1 MKKIFLKRIQL
12 NGFRSLNLDVS
23 FNDGTTKIS
32 ALNGVGKSSLQSA
45 WNWLLTGVCNADEPK
60 NFRLFDDKQE
70 ITKDTPMISV
80 KAWVDIDGLEYT
92 IEKSAK
98 PKFTRKRGSD
108 EYIKDSSDTYVIKV
122 DDIVMTA
129 TEYNE
134 WLESRIVDVQ
144 ILDYCLD
151 GSFFKTLAEDDKKQ
165 ARNILEVI
173 ASNVEPSDFSGDY
186 TLISSSLAK
195 GYDIEQILNAA
206 KDEIKD
212 ITEHNAKISSD
223 IESKEKILLDYSS
236 VDFDSIFDAINKV
249 KKDIKDIDEQILT
262 CGADKDIIEKINSKT
277 LKLADLTTT
286 HVAAYNA
293 LKSEINGKI
302 DGIKIQ
308 ISQTDNTIKYFTNQK
323 IFWDNCLVDIEEKMD
338 SIRTE
343 LNNTLEQAKE
353 VKAKVFSTTCE
364 LCGQEMP
371 NSMIEDGRKT
381 FNLWKVETLDK
392 LDEKAKAL
400 KNDLDDEKRKHSSFI
415 TERLDRIVSIGE
427 NEDKMKLLAKEV
439 YELKNQLDKLE
450 RDFKP
455 VESTDE
461 YIELAKEIDELKEL
475 ARKDSSKDALIEKKD
490 DLISR
495 LEELNRQY
503 GIKTKRDEL
512 AVEINNLKTAYK
524 EQCITLALCEAK
536 LNQCKEYMEERAN
549 IISRK
554 INGNLKDCKI
564 QMWELLKNGERMP
577 SCTIMDKNGVR
588 YRTTNT
594 ANKIKINV
602 SLQMLFCN
610 KMNVQMPV
618 WIDEAS
624 VFSPS
629 NEPKLNGQVI
639 MLYPSDDKTLKVE

>member
-80 KAWVDIDGLEYT
+80 KAWVYVDGLEYT

-98 PKFTRKRGSD
+98 PKFTRKRGND
-108 EYIKDSSDTYVIKV
+108 EYIRESSDTYVIKV
-122 DDIVMTA
+122 DDIVMSA
-129 TEYNE
+129 TDYCE
-134 WLESRIVDVQ
+134 WLENTITD
-144 ILDYCLD
+144 IHTLDYCLD

-165 ARNILEVI
+165 ARKILECI
-173 ASNVEPSDFSGDY
+173 APTISKDDFTNDY
-186 TLISSSLAK
+186 DLLEQGFAK
-195 GYDIEQILNAA
+195 GYDVEKIL
-206 KDEIKD
+206 EGQRI
-212 ITEHNAKISSD
+212 NAKELKEQSNKTLAF
-223 IESKEKILLDYSS
+223 IESKEKTLSDYANI
-236 VDFDSIFDAINKV
+236 DFDAILDGINKV

-262 CGADKDIIEKINSKT
+262 CGIDEDIAQKINSKA
-277 LKLADLTTT
+277 LKLSALTTIHT
-286 HVAAYNA
+286 AAYNTF
-293 LKSEINGKI
+293 KSEINGNI

-308 ISQTDNTIKYFTNQK
+308 ITHTDTNTCAFQNKIWFTDK
-323 IFWDNCLVDIEEKMD
+323 CLIDVEEKID
-338 SIRTE
+338 SIQLE

-371 NSMIEDGRKT
+371 NSMLEEGQKT

-392 LDEKAKAL
+392 LNEKAKAL
-400 KNDLDDEKRKHSSFI
+400 KDDLDVEKRRHSSLV
-415 TERLDRIVSIGE
+415 TERINAISNLEESKDLKKRLE
-427 NEDKMKLLAKEV
+427 CELADQKD
-439 YELKNQLDKLE
+439 QLDKLE
-450 RDFKP
+450 SGFEP
-455 VESTDE
+455 VEDTSE
-461 YIELAKEIDELKEL
+461 YKTLVKEIDELKEL
-475 ARKDSSKDALIEKKD
+475 ARKDNNKDVLIEKKD

-503 GIKTKRDEL
+503 GFKQRREEL
-512 AVEINNLKTAYK
+512 INEIQTLKNTYK
-524 EQCITLALCEAK
+524 DLCVSLARCEATISS
-536 LNQCKEYMEERAN
+536 CKEYMEERAD
-549 IISRK
+549 ILSRK
-554 INGNLKDCKI
+554 INDNLNDCKI

-577 SCTIMDKNGVR
+577 SCTIMDRNGVR

-602 SLQMLFCN
+602 SLQHLFCS
-610 KMNVQMPV
+610 KMNIQMPV

>member
-1 MKKIFLKRIQL
+1 MRKVILKRIRL
-12 NGFRSLNLDVS
+12 NGFRSLDLDVT
-23 FNDGTTKIS
+23 FNEDTTKIS

-45 WNWLLTGVCNADEPK
+45 WNWLLTGFCSAGEPK
-60 NFRLFDDKQE
+60 NFRLFDDRRE
-70 ITKDTPMISV
+70 ITKDTPMVSV

-122 DDIVMTA
+122 DDIVMSA

-134 WLESRIVDVQ
+134 WLESRIADVQ

-173 ASNVEPSDFSGDY
+173 ASNIEPNDFSGDY

-206 KDEIKD
+206 KDEIKY
-212 ITEHNAKISSD
+212 TKEHNAKISSD

-262 CGADKDIIEKINSKT
+262 CDVDKDIIEKINSKT
-277 LKLADLTTT
+277 LKLVDLTTT
-286 HVAAYNA
+286 HITTYNA
-293 LKSEINGKI
+293 LKSVINGKI
-302 DGIKIQ
+302 DGVKIQ
-308 ISQTDNTIKYFTNQK
+308 ISQTNETIKFLANKRTVV
-323 IFWDNCLVDIEEKMD
+323 DNRLLEIEEKMD
-338 SIRTE
+338 SIKTD
-343 LNNTLEQAKE
+343 LNNTLEQVKE

-371 NSMIEDGRKT
+371 NSMIEEGRKT
-381 FNLWKVETLDK
+381 FNLWKVKTLDK
-392 LDEKAKAL
+392 LDEQAKAL
-400 KNDLDDEKRKHSSFI
+400 KNYLDVEKRRHSTFV
-415 TERLDRIVSIGE
+415 TERLDCMVGIEE
-427 NEDKMKLLAKEV
+427 NEVKMKLLAKEV
-439 YELKNQLDKLE
+439 DELKKQLDELE
-450 RDFKP
+450 SDFKP

-461 YIELAKEIDELKEL
+461 YIELAKEINELKEL
-475 ARKDSSKDALIEKKD
+475 ARKDNNKNVLTEKKD

-503 GIKTKRDEL
+503 GFKAKRDEL
-512 AVEINNLKTAYK
+512 AVEINNLKKAYK
-524 EQCITLALCEAK
+524 EQCITLASCEAK

-564 QMWELLKNGERMP
+564 QMWELLKNGERIP

-594 ANKIKINV
+594 ANKIKINIA
-602 SLQMLFCN
+602 LQTLFCN
-610 KMNVQMPV
+610 KEDVQLPV

-639 MLYPSDDKTLKVE
+639 MLYPSDDKTFRIE

>member
-80 KAWVDIDGLEYT
+80 KAWVDINGLEYT

-122 DDIVMTA
+122 DDIAMSA

-151 GSFFKTLAEDDKKQ
+151 GSFFKTLAEEDKKQ
-165 ARNILEVI
+165 ARDILEVI
-173 ASNVEPSDFSGDY
+173 VSNIEPSDFSGDY

-206 KDEIKD
+206 KDEIKY
-212 ITEHNAKISSD
+212 TNEHNAKISSD
-223 IESKEKILLDYSS
+223 IESKEKILLDYSN
-236 VDFDSIFDAINKV
+236 VDFDAILDGINKV

-262 CGADKDIIEKINSKT
+262 CGIDKDIAQKINSKA
-277 LKLADLTTT
+277 LKLSALTTIHT
-286 HVAAYNA
+286 AAYNTF
-293 LKSEINGKI
+293 KSEINGNI

-308 ISQTDNTIKYFTNQK
+308 ITHTDTNICAFQNKIWFTDK
-323 IFWDNCLVDIEEKMD
+323 CLIDVEEKID
-338 SIRTE
+338 SIQLE
-343 LNNTLEQAKE
+343 LNNTLEQVKE

-371 NSMIEDGRKT
+371 NSMLEEGRKT

-392 LDEKAKAL
+392 LNEKAKAL
-400 KNDLDDEKRKHSSFI
+400 KDNLDVEKRRHSSLVA
-415 TERLDRIVSIGE
+415 ERIDAISNLEESKDIKKRLE
-427 NEDKMKLLAKEV
+427 CELADQKD
-439 YELKNQLDKLE
+439 QLDKLE
-450 RDFKP
+450 SGFEP
-455 VESTDE
+455 VEDTSE
-461 YIELAKEIDELKEL
+461 YKTLVKEIDELKEL
-475 ARKDSSKDALIEKKD
+475 ARKDSNKDVLTEKKD

-512 AVEINNLKTAYK
+512 AVEINNLKKVYK
-524 EQCITLALCEAK
+524 EQCIALASCEAK
-536 LNQCKEYMEERAN
+536 LNQCHEYMEERAN

-610 KMNVQMPV
+610 KMDIQMPV